1 MESVCEE
8 YPKEILPR
16 ITFKYTLNIDK
27 LLKKYPMLIKKL
39 IINLKKKNQ
48 N

>member
-16 ITFKYTLNIDK
+16 ITFKYTLNVDK
-27 LLKKYPMLIKKL
+27 LLKK
-39 IINLKKKNQ
+39 
-48 N
+48 